1 MFSLKCGMIE
11 SWGRG
16 FEKIANYCA
25 EESANLPEIDLSLG
39 GVTARCFASDFYL
52 GLIREHNL
60 GTDEA
65 IMKDKM
71 SNKMSNKEQERI
83 TKIIEYLKK
92 YKVIIKS
99 EAAEL
104 LKIEDKTAQRLLV
117 KAVELKIL
125 DSEGNNKGKIYKL
138 KID

>member
-1 MFSLKCGMIE
+1 
-11 SWGRG
+11 
-16 FEKIANYCA
+16 
-25 EESANLPEIDLSLG
+25 
-39 GVTARCFASDFYL
+39 
-52 GLIREHNL
+52 
-60 GTDEA
+60 
-65 IMKDKM
+65 MKDKM